1 MEWPAKRGV
10 HAATCVSGPLLVIM
24 GGMMNTETVTGDCW
38 IYDFTTKRWK
48 KVIVMEKFMTIMVC
62 NLKFNNIGYQVATSL
77 IVYTVW

>member
-1 MEWPAKRGV
+1 MEWPVKRGV

-48 KVIVMEKFMTIMVC
+48 KVIVMENFMTIMVC
-62 NLKFNNIGYQVATSL
+62 NLKFNNIGYPVATSL